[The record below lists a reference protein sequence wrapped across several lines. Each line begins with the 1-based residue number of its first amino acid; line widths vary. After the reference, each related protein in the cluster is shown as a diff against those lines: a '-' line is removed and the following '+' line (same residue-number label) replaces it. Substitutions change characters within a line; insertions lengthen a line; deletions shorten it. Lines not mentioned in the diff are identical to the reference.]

1 MQAMRLGGLSA
12 EQERARESA
21 QGLKQR
27 SRSAGTLAC
36 DAPVRMPGRQCRV
49 AIVGLGTVGSA
60 VARLLSHGHAAHSL
74 RLSHLC
80 NRNIARK
87 RLQGIGSNVV
97 WTESLQRVLESD
109 ADVIVELIGGLDPAR
124 DLVTSALRK
133 GKSVVT
139 ANKQLIAYYG
149 SELLALA
156 RDNGQYLGFEA
167 SVAGGI
173 PVLSALQHGLAG
185 DRLAEIR
192 GILNGT
198 CNYILSRIEQAGAS
212 FADALAEA
220 QQAGFAEADPTADL
234 DGHDAAAKLAI
245 LARVGLKLAVSPKQ
259 VLRQSIRSVAAID
272 FEHAHD
278 LGCTIRQLST
288 AKLADRGA
296 YVAVQPALV
305 PQSSP
310 FAKVSGSQ
318 NLVVSTG
325 KLGGET
331 SFGGHGAGGDPTA
344 VAVVS
349 DLLQAAAH
357 RHNPQARADD
367 LPVAPCELTQDVE
380 APQYLRFVVRDR
392 PGIIAALATVFSRY
406 EMNLNAVLQKPG
418 HPSSALPF
426 VITLEP
432 CRQSRLAAA
441 LEEIS
446 RFDFH
451 VEQPVAMPMMA

>member
-1 MQAMRLGGLSA
+1 MSAMHVAGISA
-12 EQERARESA
+12 EQEQAPKSTPRLKRQSLSGRPLASA
-21 QGLKQR
+21 
-27 SRSAGTLAC
+27 
-36 DAPVRMPGRQCRV
+36 APERIPGGQCRV

-60 VARLLSHGHAAHSL
+60 VARLLSQSGAAHPL
-74 RLSHLC
+74 RLSHMC

-87 RLQGIGSNVV
+87 RLDGMPSRVV
-97 WTESLQRVLESD
+97 WTESLQRVLDSD
-109 ADVIVELIGGLDPAR
+109 ADVIVELIGGLEPAR
-124 DLVTSALRK
+124 ELVASALRK

-139 ANKQLIAYYG
+139 ANKQLIAYFG

-156 RDNGQYLGFEA
+156 RDNRQYLGFGA

-212 FADALAEA
+212 FAAALAEA
-220 QQAGFAEADPTADL
+220 QNAGFAEADPTADI

-245 LARVGLKLAVSPKQ
+245 LARVGLKIAISPDQ
-259 VLRQSIRSVAAID
+259 VHRQSIRKVDVID
-272 FEHAHD
+272 FEHAHE

-288 AKLADRGA
+288 AQLYDGCA
-296 YVAVQPALV
+296 YLGVQPSLV

-325 KLGGET
+325 EFGGET
-331 SFGGHGAGGDPTA
+331 SFGGYGAGGNPTA
-344 VAVVS
+344 VAVIS
-349 DLLQAAAH
+349 DILQAAAY
-357 RHNPQARADD
+357 RRNPDTLPDEA
-367 LPVAPCELTQDVE
+367 PVAPCELTQDVE

-392 PGIIAALATVFSRY
+392 PGIIAALATVFSRHQL
-406 EMNLNAVLQKPG
+406 NLYAVLQKPG

-432 CRQSRLAAA
+432 CAQSRLAAA
-441 LEEIS
+441 LDEIG

-451 VEQPVAMPMMA
+451 VQQPIAMPILA